1 MISEDK
7 IYEFFKLVKTEQVQ
21 SLTLKELNIDYIDIF
36 ELVTEIQCI
45 YKIEVPNNYNFVYL
59 NDILEYFRNL

>member
-7 IYEFFKLVKTEQVQ
+7 IYEFFTLVKTEQVQ

>member
-7 IYEFFKLVKTEQVQ
+7 IYEFFTLVKTEQVQ
-21 SLTLKELNIDYIDIF
+21 SLTLKGLNIDYIDIF